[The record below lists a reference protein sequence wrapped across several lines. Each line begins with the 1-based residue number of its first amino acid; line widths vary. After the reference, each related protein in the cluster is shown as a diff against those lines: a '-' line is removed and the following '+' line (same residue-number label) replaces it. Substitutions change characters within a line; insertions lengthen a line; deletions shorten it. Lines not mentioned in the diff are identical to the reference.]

1 MCQSSPC
8 NEPFSDLSTE
18 SARLLGQEGGLVL
31 LGLST
36 VVAVRQGELQVL
48 VSVHDVL
55 VSLQILISDN
65 GGADD
70 LDGTVASAV
79 GSSHLLVALLDGAEE
94 RSVTVLL
101 VHVVSAGARVV
112 SQPDS
117 VVLDLHSALV
127 NLPTSPKMPQ
137 NAIPR

>member
-1 MCQSSPC
+1 MCHLYPQTS
-8 NEPFSDLSTE
+8 LSTE

-36 VVAVRQGELQVL
+36 VVAVRESELQVL
-48 VSVHDVL
+48 TSVHDVL
-55 VSLQILISDN
+55 LSLQLLISNN

-70 LDGTVASAV
+70 LDGTVTSTV
-79 GSSHLLVALLDGAEE
+79 SSGHLLVALLDSTEE

-101 VHVVSAGARVV
+101 VHVVSAGTRVV

-117 VVLDLHSALV
+117 VVLDLDSALV
-127 NLPTSPKMPQ
+127 DLPTSA
-137 NAIPR
+137 NLSLNVLPR

>member
-1 MCQSSPC
+1 MCHLYPQTS
-8 NEPFSDLSTE
+8 LSTE
-18 SARLLGQEGGLVL
+18 SARLLGQEGSLVL

-36 VVAVRQGELQVL
+36 VVAVRESELQVL
-48 VSVHDVL
+48 TSVHDVL
-55 VSLQILISDN
+55 LSLQLLISNN

-70 LDGTVASAV
+70 LDGTVTSTV
-79 GSSHLLVALLDGAEE
+79 SSSHLLVALLDGTEE

-101 VHVVSAGARVV
+101 VHVVSAGTRVV

-127 NLPTSPKMPQ
+127 DLPTSA
-137 NAIPR
+137 NLSLNVLPR

>member
-1 MCQSSPC
+1 MCHLYPQTS
-8 NEPFSDLSTE
+8 LSTE

-36 VVAVRQGELQVL
+36 VVAVRESELQVL
-48 VSVHDVL
+48 TSVHDVL
-55 VSLQILISDN
+55 RSLQLLISNN

-70 LDGTVASAV
+70 LDGTVTSTV
-79 GSSHLLVALLDGAEE
+79 SSGHLLVALLDSTEE

-101 VHVVSAGARVV
+101 VHVVSAGTRVV

-127 NLPTSPKMPQ
+127 DLPTST
-137 NAIPR
+137 NLSLNVLPR